1 MAQPLAGIRI
11 LDLTRLLPGPYMTM
25 LLADLGAEVI
35 KIETPIVGD
44 YARMAPADMGVGGL
58 FEAVNR
64 NKKSLAVNFRNPRG
78 REILLRLVES
88 ADVFIEGFRPGAVE
102 RWHIDYPSLQAVNP
116 GIVYLSLSG
125 YGQSGPYRDRAG
137 HDLNYMAVGGGLD
150 LNGVEGGPPIPY
162 GMQIADLGGGMLAAI
177 AILAALIGREKSQ
190 EGMYLDVAL
199 MDVVLSWVNPLAGGS
214 YFSAK
219 KIAKRGMMA
228 LSGGLPCY
236 NVYETADGKHLSVGA
251 LEAHF
256 WKDFCEAIDR
266 PDLIE
271 RHLDGE
277 ARAEVESVL
286 GSRSLAD
293 WMAIFDAVNACVEPI
308 DDIAAALEHPH
319 IRHRG
324 FVMEEEGKVIGLAS
338 PFVFTHDEEVTPA
351 PELGEH
357 SRQVLEAFG
366 LAAKE
371 IDPLI
376 ESGIVKQA

>member
-219 KIAKRGMMA
+219 KIAKRGTMA

-324 FVMEEEGKVIGLAS
+324 FVMEEEGKVTGLAS